1 MSTVKVPAI
10 APSPRDDAMQIYRAF
25 KGMGCDGAAIINVIA
40 HRDASQRSFIQQ
52 EYETMYS
59 EELRKRFSSE
69 LNGHFKKAVMLWM
82 QEPGVREAYIIKNAL
97 KGAVKDQKAITE
109 IICSRTSS
117 QIGQLKRHY
126 FTNVGSSLEEDI
138 ESEVSGDY
146 KKLMLAFITTSRYE
160 GPEYDEAL
168 VENDAKALHK
178 AAKKFGLE
186 EKTFIQIFSE
196 RSRAHLAA
204 VINAYQQMFKKPLDK
219 AIRNDTHKSFE
230 YALKTIARCAESV
243 PKFYA
248 KALRKAMKGLG
259 TADTALIRIVVTRA
273 EIDLHYIKAEYRKKF
288 GKTLNDAVHSETS
301 GHYRTFLLAL
311 LVDACLYNYVAVR
324 RPGSYDEAL
333 VENDAKALHKAAK
346 KFGLE
351 EKTFIQIFSERGRAH
366 LAAVINAYQQMFK
379 KPLDKAIRNDT
390 HKSFE
395 YALKTI
401 ARCAE
406 SVPKFYAKMGRIGDK
421 LDIDFIISTGDN
433 FYDKGLKGVNDPAFK
448 ESFTNIYTA
457 ESLQKQWYSILGNHD
472 YRGDAKAQLSPILRK
487 IDSKWLCLRSFI
499 LNTEIAEFFFVDTTP
514 FLDKYFT
521 EPDHNY
527 DWRGVEPRGT
537 YLANLL
543 KDLELALRN
552 STAKWKFVVGHHAIR
567 SVGHHGDTV
576 ELIQY
581 LLPILK
587 ANNVDLYINGHDH
600 CLQHVA
606 SRDSPIQYLTS
617 GGGSKAWRGD
627 IKSSENNDD
636 TLKFF
641 YDGQGFMSMKIS
653 DKGAVFAFYDIFG
666 NVLHKWKISKDQ
678 QLHSAI

>member
-10 APSPRDDAMQIYRAF
+10 APSPREDAMQIYRAF
-25 KGMGCDGAAIINVIA
+25 KAIINVIA

-69 LNGHFKKAVMLWM
+69 LNGHFKKAVVLWM

-97 KGAVKDQKAITE
+97 KGAVKDQKAVTE

-248 KALRKAMKGLG
+248 KAMKGLG

-311 LVDACLYNYVAVR
+311 L
-324 RPGSYDEAL
+324 G
-333 VENDAKALHKAAK
+333 AK
-346 KFGLE
+346 
-351 EKTFIQIFSERGRAH
+351 
-366 LAAVINAYQQMFK
+366 Y
-379 KPLDKAIRNDT
+379 
-390 HKSFE
+390 
-395 YALKTI
+395 
-401 ARCAE
+401 
-406 SVPKFYAKMGRIGDK
+406 
-421 LDIDFIISTGDN
+421 
-433 FYDKGLKGVNDPAFK
+433 
-448 ESFTNIYTA
+448 
-457 ESLQKQWYSILGNHD
+457 
-472 YRGDAKAQLSPILRK
+472 
-487 IDSKWLCLRSFI
+487 
-499 LNTEIAEFFFVDTTP
+499 
-514 FLDKYFT
+514 
-521 EPDHNY
+521 
-527 DWRGVEPRGT
+527 
-537 YLANLL
+537 
-543 KDLELALRN
+543 
-552 STAKWKFVVGHHAIR
+552 
-567 SVGHHGDTV
+567 
-576 ELIQY
+576 
-581 LLPILK
+581 
-587 ANNVDLYINGHDH
+587 
-600 CLQHVA
+600 
-606 SRDSPIQYLTS
+606 
-617 GGGSKAWRGD
+617 
-627 IKSSENNDD
+627 
-636 TLKFF
+636 
-641 YDGQGFMSMKIS
+641 
-653 DKGAVFAFYDIFG
+653 
-666 NVLHKWKISKDQ
+666 
-678 QLHSAI
+678 